1 MAYRDFKDLARR
13 TASDRVLSDKAFN
26 IDKNPKNDGQQ
37 RGLAYMIYKVF
48 YKKTSGSGIKSM
60 PNQQLVKELD
70 QLFENLEK
78 EKCIHHLKIVF
89 GVLIQLICN

>member
-1 MAYRDFKDLARR
+1 
-13 TASDRVLSDKAFN
+13 
-26 IDKNPKNDGQQ
+26 
-37 RGLAYMIYKVF
+37 MIYKVF
-48 YKKTSGSGIKSM
+48 YKETSGSGIKSM